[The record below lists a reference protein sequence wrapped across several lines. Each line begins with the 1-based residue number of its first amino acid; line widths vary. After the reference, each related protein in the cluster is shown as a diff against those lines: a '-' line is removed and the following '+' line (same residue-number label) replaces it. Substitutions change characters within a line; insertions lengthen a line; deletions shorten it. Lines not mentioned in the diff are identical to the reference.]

1 MKSIIGLIIFIFS
14 VFHGQTARVKL
25 YTGEVHHGSI
35 TSNDDFYSIQTV
47 RGTYRIPHQK
57 IQQVKAGRGEW
68 IGLGEYIELRED
80 PSFSSEKI
88 LRIFQG
94 TTLRQTGK
102 LQNGFREVSV
112 HDRRGW
118 VHSQFLTKIFQK
130 PERTNPKISLITNRG
145 PVLLEL
151 FEDEAPNTTANF
163 IKLVETKFYQGLSF
177 YRVDKGFLVM
187 AGDPEGSGQGGPGYM
202 IKSEI
207 SANLRNQRGYL
218 GMADSGKDTAGSQF
232 YILLAD
238 APHLDGRYT
247 VFGKVLKGFE
257 IVPKILV
264 GDEIKDMEVVEKRD
278 HEYSPEII
286 PLTR

>member
-1 MKSIIGLIIFIFS
+1 MLFRSAIILAVIWYLGHLVPSLAVTVRRLHDTGKSGWFYLLALIPYIGGLIIFIFS

-102 LQNGFREVSV
+102 FENGFREVKV
-112 HDRRGW
+112 FGRRG
-118 VHSQFLTKIFQK
+118 
-130 PERTNPKISLITNRG
+130 
-145 PVLLEL
+145 
-151 FEDEAPNTTANF
+151 
-163 IKLVETKFYQGLSF
+163 
-177 YRVDKGFLVM
+177 
-187 AGDPEGSGQGGPGYM
+187 
-202 IKSEI
+202 
-207 SANLRNQRGYL
+207 
-218 GMADSGKDTAGSQF
+218 
-232 YILLAD
+232 
-238 APHLDGRYT
+238 
-247 VFGKVLKGFE
+247 
-257 IVPKILV
+257 
-264 GDEIKDMEVVEKRD
+264 
-278 HEYSPEII
+278 
-286 PLTR
+286 